1 MNKSSFG
8 DITRAVVLLQVF
20 SQSFEEKNE
29 NLGCIQIEGLFFV
42 FFLCCLKFGC
52 RFFFLIGV
60 LTFSYLLQHCP
71 NLLPLELPSSPVTD
85 IPCALGPLS
94 SLGSFRAIAKKIS
107 LTLLAFL
114 AEVSRNSK
122 PFSSA

>member
-29 NLGCIQIEGLFFV
+29 NLGCIQIGVLFVVV
-42 FFLCCLKFGC
+42 FLFEVWLLI
-52 RFFFLIGV
+52 FFFSIGV

-85 IPCALGPLS
+85 IPWALGPLS

>member
-29 NLGCIQIEGLFFV
+29 NLGCIQIGGLFC
-42 FFLCCLKFGC
+42 FFSLLFEVWLLI
-52 RFFFLIGV
+52 FFSIGV

-71 NLLPLELPSSPVTD
+71 NLLPLEPPSSPVTD

-94 SLGSFRAIAKKIS
+94 SLGSFLAIAKKIS
-107 LTLLAFL
+107 LTLLAFF

>member
-29 NLGCIQIEGLFFV
+29 NLGCIQIGGLFCF
-42 FFLCCLKFGC
+42 FFLCWLLI
-52 RFFFLIGV
+52 FLFSIEV

>member
-29 NLGCIQIEGLFFV
+29 NLGCIQIGGLFC
-42 FFLCCLKFGC
+42 FFSLLFEVWLLI
-52 RFFFLIGV
+52 FFSIGV